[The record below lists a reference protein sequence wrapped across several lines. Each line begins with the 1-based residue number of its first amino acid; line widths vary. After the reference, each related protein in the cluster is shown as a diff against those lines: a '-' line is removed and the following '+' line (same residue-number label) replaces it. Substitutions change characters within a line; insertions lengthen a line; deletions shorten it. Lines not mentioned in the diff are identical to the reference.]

1 MPAQFPSV
9 WYMGKEKSHLTI
21 WPQYFSP
28 LTGLVRGEKYPGP
41 VAQSISVCIW
51 TFTHPGALCQP
62 SLRTSHL
69 PCCCSTW
76 WEEQL
81 IRSAVPAGHESAVT
95 FPGSLHS
102 ARCHSEH
109 WYSIQKPSLISREDF
124 SSYAFYSGAS
134 DYTESLPGCRE
145 SSELLGS
152 WSLTADSASPV
163 SGGADK
169 GHMDGHCRI
178 GKFPKA
184 LNSFRRCCWWFR
196 R

>member
-1 MPAQFPSV
+1 MGLLLSVHICLYLDLYTPRCNVPAF
-9 WYMGKEKSHLTI
+9 LTHI
-21 WPQYFSP
+21 ASALLLFHV
-28 LTGLVRGEKYPGP
+28 VRGTAY
-41 VAQSISVCIW
+41 QISYSCW
-51 TFTHPGALCQP
+51 
-62 SLRTSHL
+62 
-69 PCCCSTW
+69 
-76 WEEQL
+76 
-81 IRSAVPAGHESAVT
+81 HESALT

-102 ARCHSEH
+102 AHCHSEH
-109 WYSIQKPSLISREDF
+109 WYSIQKPSLISREDC

-134 DYTESLPGCRE
+134 DYTESLPGN

-169 GHMDGHCRI
+169 GHIDGHCRI

-184 LNSFRRCCWWFR
+184 LDSFRRCCWWFR